1 MQVTLTTIKA
11 LNSMLSQD
19 NMTRTRAS
27 QANDTATARIMNPR
41 LLKVGS
47 VAKRPEITTN
57 TQKILIP
64 TLQLPHGSH
73 STTEKSHNSSRSNKE
88 LNKIKE

>member
-11 LNSMLSQD
+11 LNLMLSQH
-19 NMTRTRAS
+19 NMIRTRVS
-27 QANDTATARIMNPR
+27 QANDTATARTMNPR

-73 STTEKSHNSSRSNKE
+73 LTTEKSHNSSRSNKE